1 MSVHIRIRPDG
12 PYLIEGDF
20 TLIDE
25 SGREIQP
32 VKNKLCRC
40 GGSTTKPYCDGT
52 HSKIGFKGAAAA
64 VEEAE

>member
-40 GGSTTKPYCDGT
+40 G
-52 HSKIGFKGAAAA
+52 
-64 VEEAE
+64 